1 MKGIFMNINF
11 NTLFQ
16 KFLPYLYLILLAFL
30 INSVIFFILPRN
42 AVDFVKDESLSLDY
56 KKYGFYSNIKTT
68 QEEEKVEQNSNP
80 ILNLSKYELKAVYYT
95 SSSKG
100 WISIEDKGNNESYIL
115 KNGEQ
120 IDGYELFEIFKNHV
134 IFKKNSKEYK
144 LEIKEKEISNYDMN
158 RSNNEEINIKNNGA
172 IVSREYLNSYLTN
185 MEKIWNNIS
194 IKEIQNENKIEG
206 FKIERINKDS
216 AFAKLGLKEGD
227 IITVFGV
234 FKDNEIVDNETGEI
248 ISCITFKSVRD
259 KIQGKEGYFNL
270 RMNCYGDWIIF
281 QEMTV

>member
-1 MKGIFMNINF
+1 MNINF
-11 NTLFQ
+11 NNLFQ
-16 KFLPYLYLILLAFL
+16 KVKPFVYIILFAYLLGVVFFFYLPKNGAD
-30 INSVIFFILPRN
+30 FIQN
-42 AVDFVKDESLSLDY
+42 QSLFLDY
-56 KKYGFYSNIKTT
+56 KKYNFYSNIKKT
-68 QEEEKVEQNSNP
+68 QEEEKKVEQNSNS

-95 SSSKG
+95 SSLKG

-158 RSNNEEINIKNNGA
+158 QSNNEEINIKNNGA

-227 IITVFGV
+227 IIKSVNNSV
-234 FKDNEIVDNETGEI
+234 LESYADAFKVYNNMENTKYLNMEILRNNEIVELNYEI
-248 ISCITFKSVRD
+248 D
-259 KIQGKEGYFNL
+259 
-270 RMNCYGDWIIF
+270 
-281 QEMTV
+281 

>member
-158 RSNNEEINIKNNGA
+158 QSNNEEINIKNNGA

-194 IKEIQNENKIEG
+194 IKEIQNENI
-206 FKIERINKDS
+206 
-216 AFAKLGLKEGD
+216 
-227 IITVFGV
+227 
-234 FKDNEIVDNETGEI
+234 
-248 ISCITFKSVRD
+248 
-259 KIQGKEGYFNL
+259 NL
-270 RMNCYGDWIIF
+270 RMLKGCMMSVEKLIF
-281 QEMTV
+281 YFENVDINERDPITGKPIYSSKDLISNIKNAKDLVISLQDLEKQVKKELEQDTGLRGGMEAGFYD